1 MLLKNE
7 KSREKKP
14 RIDKI
19 SKMLEWNNFT
29 TANSSTKQTSHRYGP
44 GHMHQAGILRG
55 WLRLP
60 PEPVSPWMNGLQTC
74 LSARALLVS
83 IKTPGGRIWANCEES
98 CLPAARHLCV
108 LAHGGELSK

>member
-7 KSREKKP
+7 KSREKN

-29 TANSSTKQTSHRYGP
+29 TAHSSTKQTSHRHGP

-55 WLRLP
+55 RLRLP
-60 PEPVSPWMNGLQTC
+60 REPVLPWMNGLQTC

-83 IKTPGGRIWANCEES
+83 IETPGGRIWANCEES